1 MIINKVTFTGAD
13 EKTNY
18 NDLLDIQRL
27 YPNVEWGIL
36 FSKNGGNRYPNY
48 EKFVGDLNLS
58 AHFCGWYSREVL
70 ENQNFDLIRNLP
82 KQFKRVQLNYNFKN
96 SNGWNL
102 FELLS
107 FVNEYKEKDIILQ
120 YNKSNKV
127 ILDRFLTIE
136 PPSNIHFLYDNSGGR
151 GLKIENI
158 ESPITDHYTGYSG
171 GLNPDNIDEVCL
183 LINSQKNDQNVWID
197 METGV
202 RTNDD
207 FDILKVKTV
216 LEKISS

>member
-1 MIINKVTFTGAD
+1 MKINKITFTGAD

-18 NDLLDIQRL
+18 NDLLNIQIE

-36 FSKNGGNRYPNY
+36 FSKNRGKRYPNY

-96 SNGWNL
+96 SNSWNL

-120 YNKSNKV
+120 YNKSNKE
-127 ILDRFLTIE
+127 ILDRFLMVE

-151 GLKIENI
+151 GLKIEKI
-158 ESPITDHYTGYSG
+158 ENPITDYYTGYSG

-183 LINSQKNDQNVWID
+183 MIKSQRSDQNVWID

-202 RTNDD
+202 RTDDD

-216 LEKISS
+216 LEKIR